1 MLKRQ
6 LDIRWN
12 LGLGEQQLRSKRIYV
27 EARLSQ
33 LKKEAMEAKQIK
45 GQALVPPLC
54 PQHVEVGKRRKVP
67 QRSRERNS
75 QGSGKEVWG

>member
-1 MLKRQ
+1 MKRQ
-6 LDIRWN
+6 LDISPELRT
-12 LGLGEQQLRSKRIYV
+12 GGKTVEEQKNIHR
-27 EARLSQ
+27 ARPSQ
-33 LKKEAMEAKQIK
+33 LKKAAREAKQVK

-67 QRSRERNS
+67 QRPRERNS